1 MAGAGLSQSQS
12 TELRRSRFEA
22 LRAVD
27 IDRYLA
33 LLLVPE
39 AAQDDIATLLL
50 FNAEIA
56 AIRDRIREPLPG
68 EIRLQ
73 WWREVLDGERLGE
86 AEAHPLASQLLE
98 LIARR
103 RLPLSPLA
111 GMCEA
116 RVFDLYDDPMP
127 DRSSYEGYAGETA
140 SALLQLS
147 AFLLDADASAKTAT
161 ASGHAGVAQA
171 VAGHL
176 MLLPISQARGQV
188 FIPGDLLAATGLDR
202 DSLLAGE
209 NRKAIDAAVRAFAG
223 FGRDHL
229 SKAHDA
235 LRDVASEMRPA
246 YLPMA
251 LVEPVLKRAE
261 TLGSGCMETS
271 PRPSQWRRQWRLW
284 RAARSGR
291 I

>member
-1 MAGAGLSQSQS
+1 MQ
-12 TELRRSRFEA
+12 TDFEA
-22 LRAVD
+22 LRAAD

-33 LLLVPE
+33 LLLMPQAV
-39 AAQDDIATLLL
+39 QTDLATLYL

-73 WWREVLDGERLGE
+73 WWREVLDGERAGE
-86 AEAHPLASQLLE
+86 AEAHPLASSLLE
-98 LIARR
+98 MIVRR
-103 RLPLSPLA
+103 GLPLSPLS

-127 DRSSYEGYAGETA
+127 DRTSYEGYAGETA
-140 SALLQLS
+140 SALLQLT
-147 AFLLDADASAKTAT
+147 AYLLDAEASGNTAT

-176 MLLPISQARGQV
+176 MLLPTSQARGQV

-202 DSLLAGE
+202 DGLLAGE
-209 NRKAIDAAVRAFAG
+209 NTKAVEAAIRAFAG

-229 SKAHDA
+229 AKAREA
-235 LRDVASEMRPA
+235 LRDVAPEVQPA
-246 YLPMA
+246 YLPVA
-251 LVEPVLKRAE
+251 LVEAVLKRAE
-261 TLGSGCMETS
+261 SLGARSLEVS

>member
-1 MAGAGLSQSQS
+1 MAGTGPSHGQSI
-12 TELRRSRFEA
+12 ELRRAGLDA
-22 LRAVD
+22 LRAAD

-33 LLLVPE
+33 LLLAPE
-39 AAQDDIATLLL
+39 EAQADLSTLLL

-73 WWREVLDGERLGE
+73 WWRDVLDGQRVGE
-86 AEAHPLASQLLE
+86 AEAHPLASSLLE
-98 LIARR
+98 MIARR
-103 RLPLSPLA
+103 GLPLTPLS

-127 DRSSYEGYAGETA
+127 DRTSYEGYAGETA

-147 AFLLDADASAKTAT
+147 AFLLDADAAAQTAT
-161 ASGHAGVAQA
+161 VSGHAGVAQA

-202 DSLLAGE
+202 DSLLAGK
-209 NRKAIDAAVRAFAG
+209 NKMAIEATVQAFAG

-229 SKAHDA
+229 AKARKA
-235 LRDVASEMRPA
+235 LRGVPATVQPA
-246 YLPMA
+246 YLSVA

-261 TLGSGCMETS
+261 KLGARCLEVS
-271 PRPSQWRRQWRLW
+271 PRPSQWRRQWWLW
-284 RAARSGR
+284 RSARSGH

>member
-1 MAGAGLSQSQS
+1 MQ
-12 TELRRSRFEA
+12 TDFEA
-22 LRAVD
+22 LRAAD

-33 LLLVPE
+33 LLLMPQAVQ
-39 AAQDDIATLLL
+39 ADLATLYL

-73 WWREVLDGERLGE
+73 WWREVLDGERAGE
-86 AEAHPLASQLLE
+86 AEAHPLASSLLE
-98 LIARR
+98 MIARR
-103 RLPLSPLA
+103 GLPLLPLT

-127 DRSSYEGYAGETA
+127 DRTSYEGYAGETA
-140 SALLQLS
+140 SALLQLT
-147 AFLLDADASAKTAT
+147 AFLLEADASGKTAT

-176 MLLPISQARGQV
+176 MLLPTSQARGQV

-209 NRKAIDAAVRAFAG
+209 NTKAVEAAIRAFAG

-229 SKAHDA
+229 AKAREA
-235 LRDVASEMRPA
+235 LRDVAAEVRPA
-246 YLPMA
+246 YLPVA

-261 TLGSGCMETS
+261 SLGALSLKVS

-284 RAARSGR
+284 RATRSGR

>member
-1 MAGAGLSQSQS
+1 MAGA
-12 TELRRSRFEA
+12 TPRSIPAADSRSGRLES
-22 LRAVD
+22 LRAAD

-33 LLLVPE
+33 LLLMPE
-39 AAQDDIATLLL
+39 AVQADLATLLL

-73 WWREVLDGERLGE
+73 WWRDVLDGERAGE
-86 AEAHPLASQLLE
+86 AEAHPLASSLLE
-98 LIARR
+98 MIARR
-103 RLPLSPLA
+103 ALPLRPLT

-127 DRSSYEGYAGETA
+127 DRTSYEGYAGETA

-147 AFLLDADASAKTAT
+147 AFLLDADASTRTAT

-176 MLLPISQARGQV
+176 MLLPISHARGQV

-202 DSLLAGE
+202 DSLLSGE
-209 NRKAIDAAVRAFAG
+209 NKMAIGAAVRAFAG

-229 SKAHDA
+229 AKAREAID
-235 LRDVASEMRPA
+235 DVPSDVRQA
-246 YLPMA
+246 YLPVS

-261 TLGSGCMETS
+261 TLGAACLERS

-284 RAARSGR
+284 RAVRSGTL
-291 I
+291 

>member
-1 MAGAGLSQSQS
+1 MAGTGPSHNQSI
-12 TELRRSRFEA
+12 ELRRAGLDA
-22 LRAVD
+22 LRAAD

-33 LLLVPE
+33 LLLAPE
-39 AAQDDIATLLL
+39 AAQADLATLLL

-73 WWREVLDGERLGE
+73 WWRDVLDGQRAGE
-86 AEAHPLASQLLE
+86 AEAHPLASSLLE
-98 LIARR
+98 MIARR
-103 RLPLSPLA
+103 GLPLTPLS

-127 DRSSYEGYAGETA
+127 DRTSYEGYAGETA

-147 AFLLDADASAKTAT
+147 AFLLDADAAAKIAT

-202 DSLLAGE
+202 DSLLAGK
-209 NRKAIDAAVRAFAG
+209 NKMAIEAAVQAFAG

-229 SKAHDA
+229 AKAREA
-235 LRDVASEMRPA
+235 LRAVPATVQPA
-246 YLPMA
+246 YLSVA

-261 TLGSGCMETS
+261 TLGVRCLEVS

-284 RAARSGR
+284 RAARSGH